1 MNWRK
6 TARRS
11 AAILAI
17 LLLSVLAGFLY
28 SVIFERLDRVRYP
41 QQYQNYV
48 AEYSAAY
55 GVPEYII
62 YAVIKTESDFVS
74 NAVSSAGAVGLM
86 QLTPDTFEW
95 ISMLMKETND
105 PGMLYDP
112 GTNIRCGTYLL
123 SYLYM
128 RYNRWD
134 VVFAAYNA
142 GVTRADQWLT
152 DPQCV
157 DENGELVH
165 IPFEE
170 TEKYVKKVN
179 DAMDVYQR
187 LYY

>member
-1 MNWRK
+1 MSWKK
-6 TARRS
+6 TAQRS

-17 LLLSVLAGFLY
+17 LVLSVLAGFLY
-28 SVIFERLDRVRYP
+28 SMIWERVDRVRYP
-41 QQYQNYV
+41 QEYQEYV
-48 AEYSAAY
+48 SEYSVAY

-74 NAVSSAGAVGLM
+74 NAVSDAGAVGLM
-86 QLTPDTFEW
+86 QITPDTFEW
-95 ISMLMKETND
+95 ISMLMKEDID
-105 PGMLYDP
+105 PGMMYDP
-112 GTNIRCGTYLL
+112 GTNIRYGSYLL

-142 GVTRADQWLT
+142 GVTRADQWLA
-152 DPQCV
+152 DPACV

-179 DAMDVYQR
+179 DAIDVYRR